1 MYNAASIIRYAM
13 EMELQ
18 GHNFYKENSEKSDN
32 PMTKEILTKLAKT
45 ELDHYEY
52 LKSLLKEYED
62 TNAVSGEIPLPKE
75 EDVIFQHRK
84 DSEKLDAAIEQS
96 MIPDMNVLR
105 MAYLIEEDFQQYYEN
120 MAKKVD
126 DPKLKEILLK
136 FSDWEAGHAKLFRGE
151 YQKRMDIYMNMS
163 WGG

>member
-62 TNAVSGEIPLPKE
+62 TNAVSGEIPLPEE

-126 DPKLKEILLK
+126 DPKLKDILLK

>member
-1 MYNAASIIRYAM
+1 MYNVASIIRYAM

-136 FSDWEAGHAKLFRGE
+136 FSDGEAGHAKLFRGE

>member
-1 MYNAASIIRYAM
+1 MYNVASIIRYAM

>member
-1 MYNAASIIRYAM
+1 MYNVASIIRYAM

-18 GHNFYKENSEKSDN
+18 GHNFYRENSEKSDN

-84 DSEKLDAAIEQS
+84 EAEKLDAAIEQS

-120 MAKKVD
+120 MANKVD
-126 DPKLKEILLK
+126 DPKLKDILLK

>member
-1 MYNAASIIRYAM
+1 
-13 EMELQ
+13 MELQ

-126 DPKLKEILLK
+126 DPKLKDILLK